1 MVPKTCRSSG
11 TLTLLSATAITAL
24 LAGSAA
30 LTPTLAADLGGNCC
44 ADLEERVAELEA
56 TAARK
61 GNRRVSL
68 TISGQV
74 STAVMAWDA
83 GASVAGVNAKAA
95 GADTVTTVVGPA
107 IFPASSL
114 NTNVAPDALQVFKA
128 GDPGHVDPPH
138 VHGAHTHAATSTI
151 VKGSAAVTAKAKGRS
166 NDVYIVD
173 NVPSGGTF
181 FALTGDAKINP
192 KLTAGFNVTIA
203 LDTGGRSHQ
212 VSQFDDDGTSDPV
225 RDAGARSAG
234 GFDTDIV
241 LTLANWYLDHKEI
254 GRVTVGRINT
264 ASAGTTTVDLGG
276 AGVTANAQV
285 GYTQRG
291 FFEPLTGV
299 SWAAL
304 LGGNTV
310 NGSSLS
316 RAQAVSYT
324 SPTFGG
330 FSVSAAW
337 GENDVWD
344 AAIRF
349 AGEHSGFRIAAAL
362 GYIDNSSG
370 LGDFTEDNFI
380 GVTGLTGAQISQVKG
395 SASVLHVATGLYL
408 TGAYVNQDNDTLSKE
423 NTTLWYVQGGITKN
437 WTGLGNTTIYGEYTR
452 INDAVLPAFKFGG
465 EDIDAGS
472 LADSTV
478 WGLGIVQA
486 VDAAALDLFLSYRN
500 FSADVPTVNTED
512 FNVVMG
518 GARIK
523 F

>member
-1 MVPKTCRSSG
+1 VLAAVG
-11 TLTLLSATAITAL
+11 LFV
-24 LAGSAA
+24 AGSAA
-30 LTPTLAADLGGNCC
+30 PATAADLGGDCC

-83 GASVAGVNAKAA
+83 GASMDPTAAKNGSISFGDITEEKGGGTGGVLDQGDTADVTKFTAPTAA
-95 GADTVTTVVGPA
+95 G
-107 IFPASSL
+107 
-114 NTNVAPDALQVFKA
+114 
-128 GDPGHVDPPH
+128 
-138 VHGAHTHAATSTI
+138 
-151 VKGSAAVTAKAKGRS
+151 KAKGRS
-166 NDVYIVD
+166 RDVYIVD

-181 FALTGDAKINP
+181 FAFNGNAKINP
-192 KLTAGFNVTIA
+192 KLTAGFNITIA

-212 VSQFDDDGTSDPV
+212 VSQFDDDGTASGSGDNST
-225 RDAGARSAG
+225 GARIAG

-241 LTLANWYLDHKEI
+241 MTLANWYLDHKDL

-264 ASAGTTTVDLGG
+264 ATAGTTTVDLGG

-291 FFEPLTGV
+291 FFEPLTGL

-316 RAQAVSYT
+316 RANAISYT

-330 FSVSAAW
+330 FSVAAAW

-349 AGEHSGFRIAAAL
+349 AGEFSGFRVAAAL
-362 GYIDNSSG
+362 GYADNMSG
-370 LGDFTEDNFI
+370 LGDVTEENSI
-380 GVTGLTGAQISQVKG
+380 LLGTATGPQTSQVKG

-408 TGAYVNQDNDTLSKE
+408 TGAYVNQDNDTLSSE
-423 NTTLWYVQGGITKN
+423 NTTLWYVQGGVSKN
-437 WTGLGNTTIYGEYTR
+437 WTGLGNTVLYGEYAKVD
-452 INDAVLPAFKFGG
+452 DAVTTLG
-465 EDIDAGS
+465 
-472 LADSTV
+472 LAESAV
-478 WGLGIVQA
+478 WGLGLVQHI
-486 VDAAALDLFLSYRN
+486 DAAAMEVFLSYRN
-500 FSADVPTVNTED
+500 FSADVPAEATED

>member
-1 MVPKTCRSSG
+1 MIG
-11 TLTLLSATAITAL
+11 GLLKSVS
-24 LAGSAA
+24 SAA
-30 LTPTLAADLGGNCC
+30 LFATVGLFVMGSAVPAKAADLGGDCC

-83 GASVAGVNAKAA
+83 GASMAPTAAKDGSITFGDITEEIAPGTVGVLDANDTAKVKAFTAPTAA
-95 GADTVTTVVGPA
+95 G
-107 IFPASSL
+107 
-114 NTNVAPDALQVFKA
+114 
-128 GDPGHVDPPH
+128 
-138 VHGAHTHAATSTI
+138 
-151 VKGSAAVTAKAKGRS
+151 KAKGKSR
-166 NDVYIVD
+166 DVYIVE

-203 LDTGGRSHQ
+203 LDTGARSHQ
-212 VSQFDDDGTSDPV
+212 VTQFDDDGTSDPV
-225 RDAGARSAG
+225 RDSGPRSAG

-241 LTLANWYLDHKEI
+241 LTLANWYLDHKDI

-264 ASAGTTTVDLGG
+264 ATAGTVTVDLGG

-285 GYTQRG
+285 GYTQRA
-291 FFEPLTGV
+291 FFEPNSGAT
-299 SWAAL
+299 WAAL

-310 NGSSLS
+310 NGASLS
-316 RAQAVSYT
+316 RANAISYT

-330 FSVSAAW
+330 FSVSTAW
-337 GENDVWD
+337 GENDAWD

-349 AGEHSGFRIAAAL
+349 AGEFSGFRVAAAL
-362 GYIDNSSG
+362 GYADNLSG
-370 LGDFTEDNFI
+370 LGDVTEDNSI
-380 GVTGLTGAQISQVKG
+380 LLGTAAGPQTSQVKG

-408 TGAYVNQDNDTLSKE
+408 TGAYVNQDNDTLTTT
-423 NTTLWYVQGGITKN
+423 NTTLWYVQGGVSKN
-437 WTGLGNTTIYGEYTR
+437 WTGLGNTTIYGEYTK
-452 INDAVLPAFKFGG
+452 INDAFHTAGVLANTFS
-465 EDIDAGS
+465 DA
-472 LADSTV
+472 TV
-478 WGLGIVQA
+478 WGIGIVQA

-500 FSADVPTVNTED
+500 FSADAIVDTED